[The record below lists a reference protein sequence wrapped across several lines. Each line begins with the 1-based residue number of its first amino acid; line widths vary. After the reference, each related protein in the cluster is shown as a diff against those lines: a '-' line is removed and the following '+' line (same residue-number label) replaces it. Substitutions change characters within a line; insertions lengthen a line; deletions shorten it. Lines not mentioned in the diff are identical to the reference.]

1 MRLHGV
7 GTCVLVADSAQPHI
21 LLQQDCELFRKVR
34 SLLALLL
41 LYLYKSTDTDCD
53 LFRKAELGLARAAAC
68 RGCGL
73 FLGLKFDVPSP
84 PDVLSNCIFDTLVH
98 GPGLPAGSLLLP
110 RSFIVRASEAQLE
123 VRSLLALLAR
133 KYKC

>member
-1 MRLHGV
+1 MVWARACWWQTPHSL
-7 GTCVLVADSAQPHI
+7 TSSSSKTASSSA
-21 LLQQDCELFRKVR
+21 RYAVY
-34 SLLALLL
+34 L
-41 LYLYKSTDTDCD
+41 LYYCFTRTKSTDTDCD

-84 PDVLSNCIFDTLVH
+84 PDVLSNSIFDTLVH

-110 RSFIVRASEAQLE
+110 RSFVVRASEAQLE
-123 VRSLLALLAR
+123 VRRLLALLVR
-133 KYKC
+133 KYKY